1 MKITKKQAGFTLIE
15 LVIVV
20 IILGLLA
27 ATALP
32 RFLDVTEQA
41 EDASVE
47 GMAGGFAAAVG
58 LVRSQWELNGRPK
71 GTGNAAFITYDTVT
85 VGIDN
90 SIGYPTTDSTGTDTR
105 ASQMDA
111 AKCKQVF
118 DIILQS
124 TPPNTTSA
132 VLNDIQDNR
141 YFVRADGTTDTCLY
155 YLSSSI
161 DTTIPPNGA
170 LPAAGNFRGFTYLP
184 STGQV
189 TVFNQ

>member
-1 MKITKKQAGFTLIE
+1 MKLTKKQSGFTLIE

-58 LVRSQWELNGRPK
+58 LVRSQWELDGRPQ

-85 VGIDN
+85 IGIDN
-90 SIGYPTTDSTGTDTR
+90 SIGYPTTDSTETDTR
-105 ASQMDA
+105 ANQMNA
-111 AKCKQVF
+111 TKCKQVF
-118 DIILQS
+118 DTILQS

-132 VLNDIQDNR
+132 VLTDIEANR
-141 YFVRADGTTDTCLY
+141 YFVRADAATNTCIY

-161 DTTIPPNGA
+161 DTTIPPNA
-170 LPAAGNFRGFTYLP
+170 AVPAAGNFRGFTYLP
-184 STGQV
+184 TTGQV